1 MSKIYKY
8 TKEQILSDLE
18 KIKDYRKVELH
29 GTDIEFDEMKK
40 LYNKYSDIIKGEE
53 VKRFFNFLVI
63 YPMNSSDEELCR
75 NMRWDS
81 KKLESIKNEIIDFF
95 YEELNKRLEA
105 A

>member
-18 KIKDYRKVELH
+18 KIKGYRKVELH
-29 GTDIEFDEMKK
+29 GTDAEFDEMKK
-40 LYNKYSDIIKGEE
+40 LYNKYSDIIKVEE
-53 VKRFFNFLVI
+53 VKRFFNFLII

-75 NMRWDS
+75 NMLWDS